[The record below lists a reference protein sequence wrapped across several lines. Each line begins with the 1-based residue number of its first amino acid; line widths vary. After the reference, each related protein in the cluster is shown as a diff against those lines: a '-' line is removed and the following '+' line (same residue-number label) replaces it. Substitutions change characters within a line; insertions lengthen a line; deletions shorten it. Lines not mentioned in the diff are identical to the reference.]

1 MHINQL
7 LNKGNKLIIATPDTF
22 KDGLSAL
29 CMNDEEIIDEDNKLL
44 TMVES

>member
-7 LNKGNKLIIATPDTF
+7 LNKGNKLLIATPDSF

-29 CMNDEEIIDEDNKLL
+29 CMNDEVIIKDEEKLL